1 MTNTNPWILFRL
13 LGHRSVT
20 LFCMVLFL
28 LSGAVLGAEG
38 QARKVVRVAYEEFNR
53 QMVVDEDN
61 KPVSGYAYEFIETIG
76 IYAGWEIEYIP
87 CDTFADSI
95 KKLLAGEVDLS
106 YEIIY
111 TEDRAKEMLF
121 PDEPMGHEYYYLY
134 ASEDNTSITASDIE
148 SIRGKTVGV
157 TAGTTLIDSLKQW
170 CAKRNVELKFVEY
183 DSIPEK
189 EADLLAGKID
199 LDMEVSMLAI
209 NKFSAVEKIGSS
221 PYYLVANKERPDLI
235 EDIDSAM
242 EKVLNNDLYFFT
254 RLQERYFS
262 ETAISHNLTRE
273 EKNWLADHKVLRV
286 GFFDNYLPFSA
297 LDKNGN
303 PTGACIEAV
312 REIVKKL
319 KLEDDLKVE
328 FICYRDQRAGYQAV
342 ESGEVDVMLP
352 AYISTSVKRDF
363 RIMGGKILAT
373 LTSDLAFLD
382 DFGDG
387 RGKRIGVNRHNLMQY
402 YNSKDSFPYSEVV
415 FYDDIQGCLDGLLD
429 GTSDGTF
436 LNGLRSEALLKPGK
450 YHSLKKAQAQTDYI
464 FYMAFAEENIGL
476 MLLMNRGLTLLDS
489 AFVNKRAY
497 SYLVQMHAF
506 TLMDYLR
513 EHILLV
519 IFAVAILAALVM
531 AIIGVRLNNRKLM
544 GINRELMERTET
556 IEKQR
561 QQESELRKQLEDAL
575 HSVQD
580 ADREKTAV
588 LADLEDA
595 SEIARLAS
603 FHYEIN
609 SHKRTGSNLINE
621 LWPVDENGEAILE
634 EHWVHPEDLSI
645 FKKNMKNLIEKN
657 VPNETVQFS
666 FRVGSTDNIH
676 YYRMKVKL
684 DLSNPGAP
692 TVTGIM
698 QDVTELALS
707 MMKLKDTQALWDAAI
722 NAMPFMLTVK
732 DVDNG
737 FRYLLCNNAFADIF
751 SCPPSE
757 ITGKTDPELFD
768 NDSNLDF
775 SNRMNRLA
783 LTMDVNEIKVFE
795 EDLPVMDGSIRS
807 IKTVMRIILDTNG
820 HRLLLTASTDVSEMV
835 NARRAAEENADR
847 FRLTLRSIGDGVI
860 TTDAKGV
867 ITMLNPNAEALLDC
881 KQSDALGKP
890 HTDFFRIVHEQT
902 GKPVSSPLTEAL
914 QSGEVAVGADM
925 TDLISASGQ
934 RYHIASN
941 AAPIHTRT
949 GEITGAILV
958 FRDVTD
964 ERNKREELR
973 RTMTSLENASG
984 MARLASFRY
993 DIKTRRR
1000 SGSSFLYSLWPND
1013 ENGNP
1018 IRFEEWVYPDDIPLF
1033 ARELEQLE
1041 RSRKP
1046 GQTATFSF
1054 RIGHGSSLRYIRSL
1068 VSLDLSNPDEPAA
1081 AGILQDVTELTLS
1094 MMKLKDSQALWDA
1107 AINSI
1112 PIMFTVKDIDDG
1124 FKYLLCN
1131 KAFASVFNFSPDEI
1145 VGKTDHDIF
1154 HDDTPLGFADQLNT
1168 PTTGTDGLMEIE
1180 GELPDGNGN
1189 FRYIKTLMRVFE
1201 DARGHR
1207 LLLAAARD
1215 ETDMHELIE
1224 NQKRV
1229 NNLLEDIIGE
1239 EDFDRCIQ
1247 RTLENICKIL
1257 GASRG
1262 CLLRHEEGDPKT
1274 HCVFEYIEPAHSNA
1288 SIRMLGREFTR
1299 VQNILDHSEDK
1310 RTFACSD
1317 ISAFDWSIVKED
1329 WRQAARAIDLR
1340 AIFFSNIICDGEVR
1354 GNVVFD
1360 FEGVDHTFTDNDISL
1375 LRATAHMIEVVLARK
1390 QAQTLIMDAL
1400 SRAQAAD
1407 KAKSFFIASV
1417 SHEIRTPLNSVI
1429 GFAELLREGG
1439 VSKEQAQ
1446 EYLDAI
1452 SSSANALLMLI
1463 NDVLDL
1469 SKLEANQM
1477 KIITAFTD
1485 FNALCREVLLI
1496 FTFRAQENG
1505 NKLVSDVPD
1514 DLPELDVDNIRIR
1527 QVLINLLGNAVKFT
1541 KKGAI
1546 TLHVSFTPDPGSA
1559 DTGTLQC
1566 AVSDTGIGI
1575 SEDDQ
1580 KKLMEPFVQ
1589 LSNMRGTNAVNN
1601 GTGLGLSIS
1610 KRLAACMN
1618 GELTCTSTLGEGSTF
1633 AVTLNAVHYRAKAVR
1648 KVKDKSKPEAEA
1660 IARDLKATRILIVDD
1675 VPMNLRVAKALFN
1688 KIGFDNV
1695 FTAGSGKE
1703 ALEFL
1708 DKQPVDL
1715 ILSDMWMPEMNGSQ
1729 LSAEIKKNPKLSH
1742 IPVVAQTADV
1752 ETGGNFDMSH
1762 FDAIILKPITKEKL
1776 SNMVKRIIE
1785 DGAMGNG
1792 GGPINLG

>member
-13 LGHRSVT
+13 LVHRSVT
-20 LFCMVLFL
+20 LFCMMLFL
-28 LSGAVLGAEG
+28 LSGAVLGAEDH
-38 QARKVVRVAYEEFNR
+38 ARKVVRVAFEEFNR
-53 QMVVDEDN
+53 QMIVDEDN
-61 KPVSGYAYEFIETIG
+61 KPVSGYAYEYIETIG

-87 CDTFADSI
+87 CDSFADSI
-95 KKLLAGEVDLS
+95 KMLHAGEVDLI
-106 YEIIY
+106 YEISH
-111 TEDRAKEMLF
+111 TEERAKEMLF
-121 PDEPMGHEYYYLY
+121 PDEPMGVEYYYLY
-134 ASEDNTSITASDIE
+134 ASEENGSITSSDID
-148 SIRGKTVGV
+148 SIRGKTVGI
-157 TAGTTLIDSLKQW
+157 TAGTMMADLLKEW
-170 CAKRNVELKFVEY
+170 CRKKNVEFNLVEY
-183 DSIPEK
+183 DDIPEK

-199 LDMEVSMLAI
+199 LDLEVSMLAI
-209 NKFSAVEKIGSS
+209 NRLSAVEKVGSS
-221 PYYLVANKERPDLI
+221 AYYLAANKERPDLI
-235 EDIDSAM
+235 EDINSAT

-262 ETAISHNLTRE
+262 ETVLSHNLTLE
-273 EKNWLADHKVLRV
+273 EKNWIANHKVLRV

-303 PTGACIEAV
+303 PTGACIEVV
-312 REIVKKL
+312 REIIRKL
-319 KLEDDLKVE
+319 KLEDELKVE
-328 FICYRDQRAGYQAV
+328 FICYRDQRAGYKAA

-352 AYISTSVKRDF
+352 AYISSSVKRDF

-387 RGKRIGVNRHNLMQY
+387 KGKRIGVNRHNLMQY
-402 YNSKDSFPYSEVV
+402 YNSMDSYPYSEIVL
-415 FYDDIQGCLDGLLD
+415 YDSIQECLDGLLD

-436 LNGLRSEALLKPGK
+436 LNGLRSEALLKPAK
-450 YHSLKKAQAQTDYI
+450 YHSLKKAQARTDYE
-464 FYMAFAEENIGL
+464 FYMAFAEENVGL
-476 MLLMNRGLTLLDS
+476 MLLMNRGLTMLDS
-489 AFVNKRAY
+489 TYVNKRAY
-497 SYLVQMHAF
+497 SYLMQMHTF

-519 IFAVAILAALVM
+519 VLVVAILVALIM
-531 AIIGVRLNNRKLM
+531 AMVSVRLNNRKLR
-544 GINRELMERTET
+544 GINRELMKRTET

-575 HSVQD
+575 QSAQD
-580 ADREKTAV
+580 ANREKTAV
-588 LADLEDA
+588 LTDLEDA
-595 SEIARLAS
+595 SELARLAS
-603 FHYEIN
+603 FHYDFDTRI
-609 SHKRTGSNLINE
+609 RTGSNLLCE
-621 LWPVDENGEAILE
+621 LWPTDETGHALLE
-634 EHWVHPEDLSI
+634 EQWVYPEDIPL
-645 FKKNMKNLIEKN
+645 FKENMRALFGKKNETNG
-657 VPNETVQFS
+657 TVQFS
-666 FRVGSTDNIH
+666 FRVGFSPENLRH
-676 YYRMKVKL
+676 YRMKLTL
-684 DLSNPGAP
+684 DPRKPNAL
-692 TVTGIM
+692 TGIV

-737 FRYLLCNNAFADIF
+737 FRYLLCNNAFSDIF
-751 SCPPSE
+751 SCAPSE

-783 LTMDVNEIKVFE
+783 LTMDVNEIKEFE

-807 IKTVMRIILDTNG
+807 IKTVMRIIQDTSG
-820 HRLLLTASTDVSEMV
+820 HRLLLTASNDVSEMV

-847 FRLTLRSIGDGVI
+847 FLLTLRSIGDGII
-860 TTDAKGV
+860 TTDAMGV
-867 ITMLNPNAEALLDC
+867 VTMLNPNAETLLGC
-881 KQSDALGKP
+881 KQSDVLGKP

-902 GKPVSSPLTEAL
+902 GKTVSSPLTEAL
-914 QSGEVAVGADM
+914 RSGEVAAGADM

-934 RYHIASN
+934 RYHIAAN
-941 AAPIHTRT
+941 AAPIHSRS

-973 RTMTSLENASG
+973 RTMISLENASG

-993 DIKTRRR
+993 DIRTHRR
-1000 SGSSFLYSLWPND
+1000 SGSSFLYSLWPSD
-1013 ENGNP
+1013 ENGDP
-1018 IRFEEWVYPDDIPLF
+1018 IRFEEWVYPEDIPLF
-1033 ARELEQLE
+1033 ASELEKLE
-1041 RSRKP
+1041 QSRKQ
-1046 GQTATFSF
+1046 GETATFSF
-1054 RIGHGSSLRYIRSL
+1054 RIGHASSLRYIRAL

-1081 AGILQDVTELTLS
+1081 AGILQDVTEMTLS
-1094 MMKLKDSQALWDA
+1094 MMKLKDTQALWDA
-1107 AINSI
+1107 AINAI
-1112 PIMFTVKDIDDG
+1112 PIMFSVKDIDDG
-1124 FKYLLCN
+1124 FRYLLCN
-1131 KAFASVFNFSPDEI
+1131 KAFASVFNFSPDE
-1145 VGKTDHDIF
+1145 VAGKTDYEIF
-1154 HDDTPLGFADQLNT
+1154 HDERIRGFADQINST
-1168 PTTGTDGLMEIE
+1168 TTGINGLMELS
-1180 GELPDGNGN
+1180 GELADGDGNL
-1189 FRYIKTLMRVFE
+1189 RYIKSILRVFE

-1207 LLLAAARD
+1207 LLLAASSD
-1215 ETDMHELIE
+1215 DTDMHNLIE

-1229 NNLLEDIIGE
+1229 NSLLEEIIGE
-1239 EDFDRCIQ
+1239 DDFELCIQ
-1247 RTLENICKIL
+1247 RTLENVCKIL

-1262 CLLRHEEGDPKT
+1262 CLLRHEAGDPKS
-1274 HCVFEYIEPAHSNA
+1274 HCVFEYVEPTHSHA
-1288 SIRMLGREFTR
+1288 SLKILGRAFTR
-1299 VQNILDHSEDK
+1299 VQSIVENSEDK
-1310 RTFACSD
+1310 RMFVCSD
-1317 ISAFDWSIVKED
+1317 IGAFDWSTVKDD
-1329 WRQAARAIDLR
+1329 WRQAARALDLR
-1340 AIFFSNIICDGEVR
+1340 SIFLSSIICDGEVR
-1354 GNVVFD
+1354 GSVVFS

-1375 LRATAHMIEVVLARK
+1375 LSATAHMIEVVLARK
-1390 QAQTLIMDAL
+1390 QAQDLIMDAL
-1400 SRAQAAD
+1400 NRAQAAD

-1439 VSKEQAQ
+1439 VSKDQAQ

-1505 NKLVSDVPD
+1505 NKLVSDVPE

-1527 QVLINLLGNAVKFT
+1527 QILINLLGNAVKFT

-1546 TLHVSFTPDPGSA
+1546 TLHVTFTPDPGSA
-1559 DTGTLQC
+1559 DTGTLRC

-1575 SEDDQ
+1575 SEEDQ

-1610 KRLAACMN
+1610 KRLASCMN
-1618 GELTCTSTLGEGSTF
+1618 GELTCTSRMGEGSTF
-1633 AVTLNAVHYRAKAVR
+1633 AVTLNSVHYRAKAV
-1648 KVKDKSKPEAEA
+1648 KAQPSAKPETEA
-1660 IARDLKATRILIVDD
+1660 IARDVKSIRILIVDD

-1695 FTAGSGKE
+1695 FTAGSGKD

-1715 ILSDMWMPEMNGSQ
+1715 VLSDMWMPEMNGTQ

-1752 ETGGNFDMSH
+1752 ETSGNFDMSH

-1785 DGAMGNG
+1785 DGGMGNG